1 MWRGG
6 SAPSLVP
13 GVAAEFDLN
22 DPSVVEVYDELP
34 LWSAM
39 AGQLLLKHLPLA
51 ADLAVLDVGCGTG
64 FPTLELA
71 QRLGPGASV
80 TGIDPW
86 STALARARRKA
97 ATWGVGNVTF
107 TDGDA
112 TAMPFADRSFD
123 LIVSNLGLNNFAD
136 PPAAL
141 AECRRVAYHGAR
153 LALTTNLQGTMA
165 EFYVVFRAVL
175 EPPEAA
181 ALDAHVAHRATI
193 GGTNTQLERAG
204 FRPVRAVEEVMP
216 MRFASGTALLRH
228 AFIRLGFLPAWHAIV
243 PEPRRAAVFE
253 RLRTALDASQSS
265 LTLSVPIAY
274 IEAVTA

>member
-1 MWRGG
+1 
-6 SAPSLVP
+6 V
-13 GVAAEFDLN
+13 AEFDLN

-51 ADLAVLDVGCGTG
+51 PHLAVLDVGCGTG
-64 FPTLELA
+64 FPALELA

-86 STALARARRKA
+86 STALARARRKV

-123 LIVSNLGLNNFAD
+123 LIVSNLGLNNFVD

-141 AECRRVAYHGAR
+141 AECRRVARPGAR

-165 EFYVVFRAVL
+165 EFYAVFRTLL

-193 GGTNTQLERAG
+193 AGTNALLERAG
-204 FRPVRAVEEVMP
+204 FRPVRAVEERMA

-228 AFIRLGFLPAWHAIV
+228 AFIRLGFLPGWQAIV
-243 PEPRRAAVFE
+243 PDARRAAAFE
-253 RLRTALDASQSS
+253 RLRVALDTQG
-265 LTLSVPIAY
+265 LLELSVPLAY
-274 IEAVTA
+274 IEAQAG